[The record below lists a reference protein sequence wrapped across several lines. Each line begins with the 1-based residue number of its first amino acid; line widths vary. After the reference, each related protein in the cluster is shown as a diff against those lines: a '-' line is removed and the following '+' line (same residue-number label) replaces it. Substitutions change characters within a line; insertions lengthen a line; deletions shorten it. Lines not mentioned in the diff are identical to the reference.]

1 MYQYL
6 EQSKPF
12 AISALVGIAIILL
25 FGMDKPGWEN
35 QIVTEGEKAILQK

>member
-12 AISALVGIAIILL
+12 VISALVGIAIILL
-25 FGMDKPGWEN
+25 FGMDKPGFEN
-35 QIVTEGEKAILQK
+35 QIITEGEKASLLK